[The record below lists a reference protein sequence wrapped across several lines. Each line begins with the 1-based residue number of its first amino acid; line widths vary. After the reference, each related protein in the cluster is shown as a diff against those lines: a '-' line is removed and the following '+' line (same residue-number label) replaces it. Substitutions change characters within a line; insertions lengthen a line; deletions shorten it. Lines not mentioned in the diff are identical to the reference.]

1 MNDGPPGLNSAGTL
15 ITDLHLT
22 AAGAWVVLDTNT
34 PPLNK
39 LTVIGVLEVDDPVS
53 GSRQARS
60 THGTVVIDAVYISIQ
75 ASRTQGLFVLCDDDD
90 DTRSPPDGRLSMSLH
105 SEMMRFRED
114 G

>member
-1 MNDGPPGLNSAGTL
+1 MV
-15 ITDLHLT
+15 TDLNLA

-39 LTVIGVLEVDDPVS
+39 LTVIGVLEVEDTAS

-75 ASRTQGLFVLCDDDD
+75 VSFTENLFDLHDEF
-90 DTRSPPDGRLSMSLH
+90 TTSL
-105 SEMMRFRED
+105 
-114 G
+114 

>member
-1 MNDGPPGLNSAGTL
+1 MA
-15 ITDLHLT
+15 

-39 LTVIGVLEVDDPVS
+39 LTVIGVLEVEDTAS
-53 GSRQARS
+53 RSRQARS

-75 ASRTQGLFVLCDDDD
+75 VCVTEDLFDIHYD
-90 DTRSPPDGRLSMSLH
+90 DTSLPPVFKVSKRDRMGVLMCVLLSFH
-105 SEMMRFRED
+105 SEMMCFRED